1 MQSVNNTILIYI
13 LRKRSVLRPDGSYGA
28 WNMWYA
34 SDTERRDCCER
45 YSPTYEDP
53 YQWLQHCRS
62 LRHVCALY
70 DTDYDTARNIVERP
84 HWRAIE
90 KLAQKVRFYTD
101 LQTTPPT
108 MEALAPA
115 FLQALHDYQKLL
127 TPSETN
133 ALLRFLGDYLT
144 DADMLNY
151 IATRAST
158 AQE

>member
-1 MQSVNNTILIYI
+1 MNDTILIYI

-28 WNMWYA
+28 WNQWYA

-45 YSPTYEDP
+45 YSPTYDDP
-53 YQWLQHCRS
+53 YRLLRHCRS

-70 DTDYDTARNIVERP
+70 NTDYDTARNIVKQP
-84 HWRAIE
+84 YWCAIE

-101 LQTTPPT
+101 MQTTPPT

-115 FLQALHDYQKLL
+115 FLQALRDYQKLL

-133 ALLRFLGDYLT
+133 ALLWFLKNYLT
-144 DADMLNY
+144 DDDMLNY
-151 IATRAST
+151 IATCKST
-158 AQE
+158 TQKR